1 MNSANLIF
9 RGIHLYNTMALIVEK
24 DDFQGLLRV
33 LNTNVD
39 GQDNVMYAIT
49 RIRGVGRRF
58 ANLIL
63 KKAEIDLRK
72 RAGELTEE
80 ELDRIRAVMDSPLE
94 FNIPLWF
101 LNRRKD
107 RKSGENLHL
116 IANQLDAKLRED
128 IERMKKIRLHRGL
141 RHSWGIRVR
150 GQHTKTTGRRGRTL
164 AISK

>member
-1 MNSANLIF
+1 
-9 RGIHLYNTMALIVEK
+9 MALIIEK

-63 KKAEIDLRK
+63 KKAEIDLTK
-72 RAGELTEE
+72 RAGELSNE
-80 ELDRIRAVMDSPLE
+80 ELERIRAVMDAPTQ
-94 FNIPLWF
+94 FDIPTWF

-107 RKSGENLHL
+107 RKSGDDLHL

-150 GQHTKTTGRRGRTL
+150 GQHTKTTGRRGRSL
-164 AISK
+164 GLGK

>member
-1 MNSANLIF
+1 
-9 RGIHLYNTMALIVEK
+9 MALIVEK